1 VIVVG
6 STEPGALESL
16 RGLQRAFLE
25 MVYTAVEWGVG
36 NASYSY
42 MKLYRRFYGAFRKA
56 NPWVPADYVQGALR
70 SARRTLKSGKELKRL
85 SVARRRPS
93 VKSTTVI
100 VHPFY
105 WRMTSTSLEIAVE
118 SGGRRCR
125 WVIVEF
131 KAHRHFLRY
140 FNDPEWELCKELR
153 FKVRRN
159 SVLLYFAFQR
169 EKPETYEPEGWVSV
183 DINENSIA
191 MLLDGEVY
199 LLKTG
204 LSGLS
209 KDYFLKRRKIQS
221 YYDRKYR
228 KGNRAVKKRI
238 KRLRE
243 KARKRDWRYKI
254 ARIVVLAA
262 ASRRYGILIEDL
274 NLESVW
280 SMLHHIKNKRLRLR
294 IAKACFLGIL
304 KLIEEYAALYGVPVK
319 RVNPSYTSR
328 LCPLHSCEL
337 KYDGERLA
345 RCPVGGEVW
354 HREVTGTFN
363 IAKKNGVEVPPI
375 PVVPVVIPREAWT
388 KARSLEHALE
398 LAKPRG
404 PKALR
409 LAEKYEEDIKRLH
422 NL

>member
-42 MKLYRRFYGAFRKA
+42 MKLYRHFYGAFRKA
-56 NPWVPADYVQGALR
+56 NPWVPADYVQEALR
-70 SARRTLKSGKELKRL
+70 SASQTLKSWKELKRL

-118 SGGRRCR
+118 SGGRRCK
-125 WVIVEF
+125 WVAVEF

-169 EKPETYEPEGWVSV
+169 DKPEAYEPVGWLSV
-183 DINENSIA
+183 DVNENSVA
-191 MLLDGEVY
+191 VLVDGEVY

-204 LSGLS
+204 FSQVT
-209 KDYFLKRRKIQS
+209 KDYFWRRRKIQS
-221 YYDRKYR
+221 YYDKRYG
-228 KGNRAVKKRI
+228 KGNRAVRKRM
-238 KRLRE
+238 KRYRE
-243 KARKRDWRYKI
+243 KARKGDWRHKL

-262 ASRRYGILIEDL
+262 SSRRYGILIEDL

-294 IAKACFLGIL
+294 IARACFLSIL

-319 RVNPSYTSR
+319 RVDPSYTSKI
-328 LCPLHSCEL
+328 CPLHGCRLEYS
-337 KYDGERLA
+337 GRLA
-345 RCPVGGEVW
+345 RCPVGGETW
-354 HREVTGTFN
+354 HRETAGTFN
-363 IAKKNGVEVPPI
+363 IAKRGRTKAPSE
-375 PVVPVVIPREAWT
+375 PVVPIVIPREAWT
-388 KARSLEHALE
+388 KARDLKHAIE
-398 LAKPRG
+398 LAKPRR
-404 PKALR
+404 PKALKW
-409 LAEKYEEDIKRLH
+409 AEKYEEYIKRLR